1 MIKIFFHIR
10 LFISF
15 EEIVVAK
22 VLLTLDG
29 KGRVHEAVGEFH
41 EGERV
46 QEQTV
51 PRGAVVPLGELHREL
66 MCKMVQVDSL
76 GKNL

>member
-15 EEIVVAK
+15 EEIVVER

-29 KGRVHEAVGEFH
+29 KGRVHEAVGES
-41 EGERV
+41 RV

-51 PRGAVVPLGELHREL
+51 PRARSCPFARAAQGVDVQDGASRLSG
-66 MCKMVQVDSL
+66 
-76 GKNL
+76 